1 MLLSRLTRTPIDMLS
16 FLGFVGDSGA
26 PGEALASSTV

>member
-1 MLLSRLTRTPIDMLS
+1 LLPSRLTHTPIDVLRY
-16 FLGFVGDSGA
+16 LGIVVDPTA

>member
-1 MLLSRLTRTPIDMLS
+1 MLLSCLTHTPIDMLS
-16 FLGFVGDSGA
+16 FLGFVGDSEA